1 MKDSYKFVAIFDY
14 EEDGINIYFPDIPG
28 CLSCADSTEEALKN
42 AEEALGLNLVHLE
55 KESQPIPEM
64 TPIEKIECKKNER
77 AFIINVWMPLAR
89 KEVQDIVVKKTL
101 TIPKWLNDL
110 AEAEN
115 VNFSKILSSALQDY
129 LKTKRVL

>member
-28 CLSCADSTEEALKN
+28 CLSCADTTDEALKN
-42 AEEALGLNLVHLE
+42 AEEALGLMLVHLE
-55 KESQPIPEM
+55 KENQQIPDM

>member
-28 CLSCADSTEEALKN
+28 CLSCADNTEEALKN
-42 AEEALGLNLVHLE
+42 AEEALGLNLVHFE
-55 KESQPIPEM
+55 KEGQSIPEM
-64 TPIEKIECKKNER
+64 TPIEKVECKKNER